1 MQETITSGLRPK
13 SSFNFNPSTP
23 YLIQTGDDGTEA
35 LHSNESGSPRFFR
48 LRSSPIGILTI
59 LEGCLEFASVAESE
73 FERGIFFC
81 AGLCDGSL
89 YSCHMSWRCLR

>member
-13 SSFNFNPSTP
+13 SSFQPSTP

-59 LEGCLEFASVAESE
+59 LEGCLEFASVTESE
-73 FERGIFFC
+73 FERGMFFVLDPVMAC
-81 AGLCDGSL
+81 ASH
-89 YSCHMSWRCLR
+89 YIPVTCHGGA